1 MLGLELICTEEE
13 RMLKEQVAALLAA
26 EAPPKNLR
34 ELIDNKEPWDASL
47 WKSLAE
53 LGLLGAAIPEAHGG
67 VGLGISALS
76 VIAEEIGRCV
86 APVPFFSSACLAS
99 QAILLFGS
107 DIQKRSL
114 LSSLAC
120 GDAVGTFAWS
130 EGSGTGIVGDYQCAY
145 GSGRVTGIKTPVPN
159 ASIANLCIV
168 LVRCDTDS
176 ALAVVHMDQPF
187 VEITALDGFD
197 ELCHHASLRFAG
209 ARAELLPSSVGQES
223 LLRFLARAAV
233 VKAHEQIGG
242 AEAALYMARDYSLE
256 RYTFGRQIGSYQAI
270 KHKLARVLVEIEL
283 ARSNAL
289 AAARSLGAGSEDL
302 APAAIAYLAATEA
315 YEQAARENLQTH
327 GGIGYTW
334 EANCHFH
341 YRRARLAALE
351 LGGMETWHSLLIDAI
366 SKSESWSNRTSGCL

>member
-1 MLGLELICTEEE
+1 MEMINTEEE
-13 RMLKEQVAALLAA
+13 RMLKEQVAALLTA
-26 EAPPKNLR
+26 EAPPEKLR
-34 ELIDNKEPWDASL
+34 ELIDNKEPWDAGL
-47 WKSLAE
+47 WNSLAE
-53 LGLLGAAIPEAHGG
+53 LGLLGAAFPEAHGG
-67 VGLGISALS
+67 VGLGLSALC
-76 VIAEEIGRCV
+76 VIAEEMGRSV

-107 DIQKRSL
+107 DQQKHSL
-114 LSSLAC
+114 LGSLVT
-120 GDAVGTFAWS
+120 GEVVGTFAWS
-130 EGSGTGIVGDYQCAY
+130 EGRGNGITDAQQCAFS
-145 GSGRVTGIKTPVPN
+145 SGRITGIKTPVPN
-159 ASIANLCIV
+159 AGIANLCIV
-168 LVRCDTDS
+168 LVNDGTDS
-176 ALAVVHMDQPF
+176 ALAMVRMDQPF
-187 VEITALDGFD
+187 VQVTALDGFD

-209 ARAELLPSSVGQES
+209 ARAELLPDSVGQEP
-223 LLRFLARAAV
+223 LLRFLARAAI

-289 AAARSLGAGSEDL
+289 AAARSFDAGSEDL
-302 APAAIAYLAATEA
+302 ATAAVAYLAATEA

-351 LGGMETWHSLLIDAI
+351 LGGMETWHSLLIEAI
-366 SKSESWSNRTSGCL
+366 SESPA